1 VFCLLWG
8 GRGSL
13 GQGGRFEAERVE
25 VQMMKQGKKEGDYAQ
40 PDCGTTAI
48 CIDAN
53 SSGWSRILLIFFVLL
68 LFIFLDKTEQAWPWQ
83 KPTQTLS
90 QQLSSWR
97 QFGRRHHAAER
108 YSLAHGKGGAPRRPH
123 HSLRSSP

>member
-1 VFCLLWG
+1 MFCLLWG

-13 GQGGRFEAERVE
+13 GQGGRFEDERVE
-25 VQMMKQGKKEGDYAQ
+25 MQMMKQGEKEGDYAQ

-68 LFIFLDKTEQAWPWQ
+68 LFIFLDKTEAGMALAETHPD
-83 KPTQTLS
+83 TQSTAIFLETV
-90 QQLSSWR
+90 W
-97 QFGRRHHAAER
+97 
-108 YSLAHGKGGAPRRPH
+108 
-123 HSLRSSP
+123 